1 MVPSQFGVT
10 PRWLIPFASVLA
22 TVLASG
28 VAHADDGDDDHDCMA
43 SVSADAGHAPAE
55 TRASMSGAG
64 TIVYLNGEGGRVV
77 AGYED
82 SARSQSEVVWTRGKS
97 RVDVPAWSRGSSQW
111 DDLVDCVQDRFA
123 GFDVQITDDRP
134 SSGNYVMAMV
144 GGKPSMLGL
153 GRSVGGIAPYNGRVI
168 DDAVVFVF
176 EQQIGSVRAR
186 CEATAHEI
194 GHALGLDHSTNCDDI
209 MSYGS
214 CGPKEFRNEEASC
227 GEFSERRCS
236 NGDREQNSHAMLA
249 RNVGADMPSV
259 KPTPERPVVR
269 PRPTPEP
276 PVVARR
282 PDEHRRPSVGRRL
295 PNASSSGPRVQV
307 QSAVKA
313 QRGNSSYTVSL
324 RARDPD
330 GIARVELFWTD
341 GQRAYRLQCGR
352 KHPGLP
358 VSCARKGDQ
367 YTFSLDVGYG
377 DRAFVVRVTDGAGRA
392 SITKPRYVR
401 LHRGV
406 S

>member
-1 MVPSQFGVT
+1 
-10 PRWLIPFASVLA
+10 
-22 TVLASG
+22 
-28 VAHADDGDDDHDCMA
+28 
-43 SVSADAGHAPAE
+43 
-55 TRASMSGAG
+55 
-64 TIVYLNGEGGRVV
+64 
-77 AGYED
+77 
-82 SARSQSEVVWTRGKS
+82 
-97 RVDVPAWSRGSSQW
+97 
-111 DDLVDCVQDRFA
+111 
-123 GFDVQITDDRP
+123 
-134 SSGNYVMAMV
+134 MAMV

-176 EQQIGSVRAR
+176 EQQISSVRAR

-209 MSYGS
+209 MSYGT
-214 CGPKEFRNEEASC
+214 CGPKEFRDEQASC

-236 NGDREQNSHAMLA
+236 NGAREQNSHAMLA
-249 RNVGADMPSV
+249 RNVGAVAPDR
-259 KPTPERPVVR
+259 PEPPITK

-276 PVVARR
+276 PVVSPRR
-282 PDEHRRPSVGRRL
+282 PDTDRRPAVARRL
-295 PNASSSGPRVQV
+295 PNSSVTSTGPRVQV

-313 QRGNSSYTVSL
+313 QRGNSRYNVSL

-358 VSCARKGDQ
+358 VSCARKGDR

-377 DRAFVVRVTDGAGRA
+377 DRAFVVRVTDGAGQA

>member
-1 MVPSQFGVT
+1 MT
-10 PRWLIPFASVLA
+10 PRRLIPFASVLG
-22 TVLASG
+22 TLLASG
-28 VAHADDGDDDHDCMA
+28 IAYAGDGHDDECMA
-43 SVSADAGHAPAE
+43 SVSADAGHAPVSE
-55 TRASMSGAG
+55 TRESMSGAR
-64 TIVYLNGEGGRVV
+64 TVVYLNGDGGRVV

-82 SARSQSEVVWTRGKS
+82 SDRNQSEVVWTRGKS
-97 RVDVPAWSRGSSQW
+97 RVDVPAWSRGSKQW
-111 DDLVDCVQDRFA
+111 DDLVDCVQDRFS

-144 GGKPSMLGL
+144 GGQPSMLGL

-214 CGPKEFRNEEASC
+214 CGPKEFRNEEATC

-236 NGDREQNSHAMLA
+236 NGDREQNSHTMLA
-249 RNVGADMPSV
+249 RNVGTNTPSI
-259 KPTPERPVVR
+259 KPTPQ

-276 PVVARR
+276 PVIARR
-282 PDEHRRPSVGRRL
+282 PDDNRRPSVGRL
-295 PNASSSGPRVQV
+295 PSASSSGPRVQV

-313 QRGNSSYTVSL
+313 QRGDSRYTVSL

-330 GIARVELFWTD
+330 GIARVELLWTD
-341 GQRAYRLQCGR
+341 GQRAYRLQCGK

-358 VSCARKGDQ
+358 VSCARQGDQ

-377 DRAFVVRVTDGAGRA
+377 DRAFVVRVTDGSGKA